1 MTFKP
6 NLAGTPKSD
15 LDLRF
20 PLLASPKID
29 GVRAIKHAKVGVAP
43 ALMSRSMKPIPNIN
57 VQRLLDF
64 PDICGLDGELVVG
77 SATDPNCMQNT
88 TSGVMSSSKE
98 FVFQF
103 HIFDKFD
110 EPYGF
115 TDRLSKAVLI
125 VKSIQDQWP
134 VYRTMLRL
142 EGAPW
147 AQDCPLVMVD
157 HKWVKSIDELNAYE
171 AEQLALGYEGV
182 MLRDPDGLY
191 KQGRSTAREGGLLK
205 VKRFTDAEAIIIGFE
220 EEMKNNNAKV
230 TNELGRSKRSSHA
243 AGKEGKGTL
252 GAFICKQTRIDK
264 FGKLEAY
271 GPEFNIG
278 TGMDA
283 SFRALAWLERDSY
296 RGKIVKFKHFDHGVV
311 DSPRHPVF
319 IGMRD
324 ARDMS

>member
-29 GVRAIKHAKVGVAP
+29 GVRAIKHAKVGIAP
-43 ALMSRSMKPIPNIN
+43 SLMSRSMKAIPNAN
-57 VQRLLDF
+57 VQHLLDF

-77 SATDPNCMQNT
+77 AATDPNCMQNT
-88 TSGVMSSSKE
+88 TSGVMSASKE

-110 EPYGF
+110 VPGGF
-115 TDRLSKAVLI
+115 ADRLAVATRI
-125 VKSIQDQWP
+125 VKSVQAQWP
-134 VYRTMLRL
+134 TYRAMLRL

-147 AQDCPLVMVD
+147 AQDCPLVMVE
-157 HKWVKSIDELNAYE
+157 HKWIKSLDELEAYE
-171 AEQLALGYEGV
+171 AEQLDLGYEGV
-182 MLRDPDGLY
+182 MVRDPDGQY
-191 KQGRSTAREGGLLK
+191 KQGRSTPKEGGLLK
-205 VKRFTDAEAIIIGFE
+205 LKRFSDAEAIIVGFE

-230 TNELGRSKRSSHA
+230 TNELGRSKRSSHK

-252 GAFICKQTRIDK
+252 GAFVCKRLFVDEH
-264 FGKLEAY
+264 GKLSESDY
-271 GPEFNIG
+271 TFNIG

-283 SFRALAWLERDSY
+283 SFRAQTWLERDSY
-296 RGKIVKFKHFDHGVV
+296 MGKIVKFKHFEHGVV
-311 DSPRHPVF
+311 DAPRHPVF